1 MITERLKIWILLLVV
16 AGCGTGTALAQK
28 MVKVSGT
35 VYNIAENRKVPF
47 SDVTVDVY
55 AAKTV
60 AVGEDMKKILDS
72 NDQEKT
78 LLLDQ
83 EGKTTTDENGYY
95 EILVPDNG
103 ALIFKV
109 GLSPSVLKEVRH
121 QMKIDVSIDEGVML
135 ESVTVTAMRLVLK
148 PEPKAP
154 KIIGNMLIPYNTFKL
169 PPYFGNRFSRLI
181 IQPYVLDC
189 ETNDTI
195 TFARPS
201 VYDGKEYAL
210 TQERK
215 MGYDMNRDPLRPY
228 IKAEALTTRAMNLD
242 WTDTI
247 IVPDPNRNYS
257 CFAIVNLEDYSASN
271 SRTYQINTCQ
281 TKRPMKF
288 LQYNLFSEQ
297 MDPLQHKE
305 RAQIEKRNTSDK
317 IQLSFLINSDQ
328 LTDTPENKQSLA
340 MLRNKLKEIAESP
353 GTVLKEFHVAGTA
366 SPDGHYSSNLSLAER
381 RMRKIEQEITS
392 ILPQYTLE
400 RVYRNPHAEVAPW
413 EEVVKLL
420 ERDGKSTEAG
430 KVKEILA
437 KHKDIGAQGRAL
449 KQLDWYATVIV
460 PYLDE
465 LRVVN
470 YNCLY
475 EIYREPNDEEV
486 MAQYR
491 EKGLKGSYTRYEYW
505 KLFQLITDEKELEAL
520 YRRAYEESL
529 EQKHPWALAG
539 NNLAASYLERDT
551 VDTSILEPLIDL
563 SIHSTDYSRM
573 NADGSRAEIVNRLEV
588 VTNQLCM
595 YIKKGDFE
603 HASVLVKILP
613 EDSKFDL
620 LKAYTW
626 ALGGYFQGGTTPEE
640 KERAHKTFETIKASS
655 PQNEVVMYMALD
667 NRAGNAAAK
676 ASLAKLPQDS
686 ALTWYFKATL
696 SAREGE
702 IEFMNTVI
710 ALSECFKRDKS
721 FVATAQNDGEF
732 NEDIIQAAMDMSNL

>member
-121 QMKIDVSIDEGVML
+121 QMKIDVSIDEGVMP

-154 KIIGNMLIPYNTFKL
+154 KMIGNMLIPYNTFKL

-189 ETNDTI
+189 ETNDTV

-215 MGYDMNRDPLRPY
+215 MGYDMDRDPLRPY

-328 LTDTPENKQSLA
+328 LTDTPENKQSLT

-449 KQLDWYATVIV
+449 KQLDWYSTVIV

-573 NADGSRAEIVNRLEV
+573 NADGSRTEIVNRLEV

>member
-154 KIIGNMLIPYNTFKL
+154 KMIGNMLIPYNTFKL

-215 MGYDMNRDPLRPY
+215 MGYDMDRDPLRPY

-449 KQLDWYATVIV
+449 KQLDWYSTVIV

-551 VDTSILEPLIDL
+551 VDTSIPEPLIDL

-573 NADGSRAEIVNRLEV
+573 NADGSRTEIVNRLEV

-626 ALGGYFQGGTTPEE
+626 ALGGYFQDGTTPEE

>member
-215 MGYDMNRDPLRPY
+215 MGYDMDRDPLRPY

-449 KQLDWYATVIV
+449 KQLDWYSTVIV

-573 NADGSRAEIVNRLEV
+573 NADGSRTEIVNRLEV

-626 ALGGYFQGGTTPEE
+626 ALGGYFQGGTTSEE

>member
-400 RVYRNPHAEVAPW
+400 RVYRNPHAEVAQW

-420 ERDGKSTEAG
+420 ERDGKSTEAS

-505 KLFQLITDEKELEAL
+505 KLFQLITNEKELEAL

-573 NADGSRAEIVNRLEV
+573 NADGSRTEIVNRLEV

>member
-215 MGYDMNRDPLRPY
+215 MGYDMDRDPLRPY

-328 LTDTPENKQSLA
+328 LTDTPENKQSLT

-449 KQLDWYATVIV
+449 KQLDWYSTVIV

-573 NADGSRAEIVNRLEV
+573 NADGSRTEIVNRLEV

>member
-148 PEPKAP
+148 PEPTAP
-154 KIIGNMLIPYNTFKL
+154 KMIGNMLIPYNTFKL

-189 ETNDTI
+189 ETNDTV

-215 MGYDMNRDPLRPY
+215 MGYDMDRDPLRPY

-449 KQLDWYATVIV
+449 KQLDWYSTVIV
-460 PYLDE
+460 PYLNE

-573 NADGSRAEIVNRLEV
+573 NADGSRTEIVNRLEV

-640 KERAHKTFETIKASS
+640 KERAQKTFETIKASS

>member
-154 KIIGNMLIPYNTFKL
+154 KMIGNMLIPYNTFKL

-189 ETNDTI
+189 ETNDTV

-215 MGYDMNRDPLRPY
+215 MGYDMDRDPLRPY

-328 LTDTPENKQSLA
+328 LTDTPENKQSLT

-449 KQLDWYATVIV
+449 KQLDWYSTVIV

-573 NADGSRAEIVNRLEV
+573 NADGSRTEIVNRLEV

-626 ALGGYFQGGTTPEE
+626 ALGGYFQDGTTPEE

>member
-215 MGYDMNRDPLRPY
+215 MGYDMDRDPLRPY

-449 KQLDWYATVIV
+449 KQLDWCSTVIV

-573 NADGSRAEIVNRLEV
+573 NADGSRTEIVNRLEV

>member
-35 VYNIAENRKVPF
+35 VYNIAENRKMPF

-154 KIIGNMLIPYNTFKL
+154 KMIGNMLIPYNTFKL

-189 ETNDTI
+189 ETNDTV

-215 MGYDMNRDPLRPY
+215 MGYDMDRDPLRPY

-328 LTDTPENKQSLA
+328 LTDTPENKQSLT

-449 KQLDWYATVIV
+449 KQLDWYSTVIV

-573 NADGSRAEIVNRLEV
+573 NADGSRTEIVNRLEV

>member
-215 MGYDMNRDPLRPY
+215 MGYDMDRDPLRPY

-449 KQLDWYATVIV
+449 KQLDWYSTVIV

-529 EQKHPWALAG
+529 EQKHPWVLAG

-573 NADGSRAEIVNRLEV
+573 NADGSRTEIVNRLEV

>member
-551 VDTSILEPLIDL
+551 VNTSILEPLIDL

-573 NADGSRAEIVNRLEV
+573 NADGSRTEIVNRLEV

>member
-154 KIIGNMLIPYNTFKL
+154 KMIGNMLIPYNTFKL

-189 ETNDTI
+189 ETNDTV

-215 MGYDMNRDPLRPY
+215 MGYDMDRDPLRPY

-328 LTDTPENKQSLA
+328 LTDTPENKQSLT

-449 KQLDWYATVIV
+449 KQLDWYSTVIV

-573 NADGSRAEIVNRLEV
+573 NADGSRTEIVNRLEV

-626 ALGGYFQGGTTPEE
+626 ALGGYFQGVTTPEE

>member
-573 NADGSRAEIVNRLEV
+573 NADGSRTEIVNRLEV

-655 PQNEVVMYMALD
+655 PQHEVVMYMALD

>member
-135 ESVTVTAMRLVLK
+135 ESVTVTAMRLVQK
-148 PEPKAP
+148 PEPTAP
-154 KIIGNMLIPYNTFKL
+154 KMIGNMLIPYNTFKL

-189 ETNDTI
+189 ETNDTV

-215 MGYDMNRDPLRPY
+215 MGYDMDRDPLRPY

-449 KQLDWYATVIV
+449 KQLDWYSTVIV

-573 NADGSRAEIVNRLEV
+573 NADGSRTEIVNRLEV

-640 KERAHKTFETIKASS
+640 KERAQKTFETIKASS

>member
-154 KIIGNMLIPYNTFKL
+154 KMIGNMLIPYNTFKL

-189 ETNDTI
+189 ETNDTV

-215 MGYDMNRDPLRPY
+215 MGYDMDRDPLRPY

-328 LTDTPENKQSLA
+328 LTDTPENKQSLT

-449 KQLDWYATVIV
+449 KQLDWYSTVIV

-573 NADGSRAEIVNRLEV
+573 NADGSRTEIVNRLEV

-732 NEDIIQAAMDMSNL
+732 NEDIIQAAMDISNL